1 MFILT
6 DLSIHWYIFSSDTG
20 YSFGLDFIFLATFLI
35 CFLFIAAF
43 TFLCFITASFLIF
56 SFSFWSASFFEFSCS
71 ILFIILKFS
80 SEVIQK
86 LWNIFF
92 LIVCFLKDVGTCI
105 KSSKEKLLPILKNLF
120 RLFTKIQVYFFS
132 LLFLSSLVFFTLTTL
147 ALPPLTIPATSI
159 FLTSG
164 IKSFKGMFNNFFF
177 LYRLFHLIP
186 FVCLSLVALSLAVS
200 LVALMI
206 LLSLPTFCPA
216 FMTFLASQ

>member
-1 MFILT
+1 M
-6 DLSIHWYIFSSDTG
+6 
-20 YSFGLDFIFLATFLI
+20 
-35 CFLFIAAF
+35 
-43 TFLCFITASFLIF
+43 
-56 SFSFWSASFFEFSCS
+56 
-71 ILFIILKFS
+71 
-80 SEVIQK
+80 
-86 LWNIFF
+86 FF
-92 LIVCFLKDVGTCI
+92 LIVCFLMNVGTCI

-147 ALPPLTIPATSI
+147 ALLPLTIPATSI

-164 IKSFKGMFNNFFF
+164 LKSFKGMFNKFFF
-177 LYRLFHLIP
+177 LYRLFCLIP
-186 FVCLSLVALSLAVS
+186 FVCLSFVALSLAVS

>member
-6 DLSIHWYIFSSDTG
+6 DLSIRWYIFSSDTG
-20 YSFGLDFIFLATFLI
+20 YSFGLIFIFLATFLI

-56 SFSFWSASFFEFSCS
+56 SFSFWSASFFAFSCS

-92 LIVCFLKDVGTCI
+92 LIVCFLMNVGTCI

-164 IKSFKGMFNNFFF
+164 LKSFKGMFNKFFF
-177 LYRLFHLIP
+177 SFTDC
-186 FVCLSLVALSLAVS
+186 FA
-200 LVALMI
+200 
-206 LLSLPTFCPA
+206 
-216 FMTFLASQ
+216 

>member
-1 MFILT
+1 M
-6 DLSIHWYIFSSDTG
+6 
-20 YSFGLDFIFLATFLI
+20 
-35 CFLFIAAF
+35 
-43 TFLCFITASFLIF
+43 
-56 SFSFWSASFFEFSCS
+56 
-71 ILFIILKFS
+71 
-80 SEVIQK
+80 
-86 LWNIFF
+86 N
-92 LIVCFLKDVGTCI
+92 VGTCI

-164 IKSFKGMFNNFFF
+164 LKSLKGMFNKFFF
-177 LYRLFHLIP
+177 LYRLFRLIP
-186 FVCLSLVALSLAVS
+186 FVCLSLAVS

-216 FMTFLASQ
+216 FVTFLASQWPRLF